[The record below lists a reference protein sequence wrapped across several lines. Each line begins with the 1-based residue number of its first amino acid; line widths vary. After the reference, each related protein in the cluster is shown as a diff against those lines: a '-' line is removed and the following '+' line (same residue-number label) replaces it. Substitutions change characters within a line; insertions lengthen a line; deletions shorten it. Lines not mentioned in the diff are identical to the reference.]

1 MATALDSW
9 QSLYETCQK
18 LDHDLSSNIS
28 QQSKYSS
35 AQSQSSGRESLERF
49 SLAVL
54 SLRQKLDRNASNL
67 TSGEKR
73 RREAAVSAMESRE
86 KQLRLAL
93 QKGHL
98 DGNPRRKE
106 IEDRKRLFD
115 SNIIDM
121 GKNNCARVNISGIFC
136 QSEFT

>member
-9 QSLYETCQK
+9 QSLYDTCQK
-18 LDHDLSSNIS
+18 LDHELSSNIS
-28 QQSKYSS
+28 QQSKNPT
-35 AQSQSSGRESLERF
+35 AQSQSSKLRVEEALGRF

-54 SLRQKLDRNASNL
+54 SLRQKLDRNVSTL

-73 RREAAVSAMESRE
+73 RREAAVSAMENRE
-86 KQLRLAL
+86 KQLKLAL
-93 QKGHL
+93 QKGNL
-98 DGNPRRKE
+98 EGNPRKKE

-121 GKNNCARVNISGIFC
+121 GKNMKSLGI
-136 QSEFT
+136 TI